1 MDLVSGILRAKE
13 FMSEAYDDGYEDITG
28 VDIVPAVLD
37 TMKQLNTSRRPGIK
51 YELAAC

>member
-1 MDLVSGILRAKE
+1 
-13 FMSEAYDDGYEDITG
+13 MSEAYDDGYEDITG